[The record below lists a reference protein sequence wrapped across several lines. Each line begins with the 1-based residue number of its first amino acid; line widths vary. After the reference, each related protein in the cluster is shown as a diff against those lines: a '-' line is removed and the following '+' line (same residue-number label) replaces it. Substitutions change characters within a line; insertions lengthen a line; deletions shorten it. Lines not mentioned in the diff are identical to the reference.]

1 MKGDVVLATAIA
13 SPEGLKATPLPAP
26 PGSVAGSAYFV
37 PNPDDDQG

>member
-13 SPEGLKATPLPAP
+13 SPEGLKATSSPFPV
-26 PGSVAGSAYFV
+26 SNVAGSAYFV